1 MQNLQNLKVK
11 LISSFLIM
19 ASLPS
24 LLIYLYLNE
33 ITDFYYAKDLA
44 HAKTIPVSYW
54 EKDYINNKIKNKYK
68 IAIFTCQGGEYWLA
82 MRTQKA
88 ARNLGWE
95 GKIFF
100 QSPFSIDDAFLE
112 YDPDI
117 VLYYGFENLN
127 DSLFFFRGAIGNHH
141 SKKYFYYN
149 NHLSKASALQQA
161 FNRNKHFFLFS
172 DGILIKSPLMHM
184 AEKLYKEQVGKEFIA
199 MNFMD
204 LVNELHYPPAEP
216 KSVFYSGMQWDSRR
230 SGTYFNELVSKIS
243 SKVKFNIYGYIN
255 KFYSL
260 KSLYQGSV
268 GSDSNDIIELIHDN
282 GIFLLM
288 HADRHLMDQ
297 ISSSRLFE
305 AAAANVIIISDKNQF
320 VIDNFG
326 DNILYFDHNKST
338 EEQADE
344 IIKHVEWIKKNPE
357 KAKEMANNCHKIF
370 LEKFTMEKQ
379 LVKLAKMHEHVL
391 EQDRKKGYKFPT
403 KYD

>member
-1 MQNLQNLKVK
+1 
-11 LISSFLIM
+11 
-19 ASLPS
+19 
-24 LLIYLYLNE
+24 
-33 ITDFYYAKDLA
+33 
-44 HAKTIPVSYW
+44 
-54 EKDYINNKIKNKYK
+54 
-68 IAIFTCQGGEYWLA
+68 
-82 MRTQKA
+82 
-88 ARNLGWE
+88 
-95 GKIFF
+95 
-100 QSPFSIDDAFLE
+100 
-112 YDPDI
+112 
-117 VLYYGFENLN
+117 
-127 DSLFFFRGAIGNHH
+127 
-141 SKKYFYYN
+141 
-149 NHLSKASALQQA
+149 
-161 FNRNKHFFLFS
+161 
-172 DGILIKSPLMHM
+172 
-184 AEKLYKEQVGKEFIA
+184 
-199 MNFMD
+199 
-204 LVNELHYPPAEP
+204 
-216 KSVFYSGMQWDSRR
+216 
-230 SGTYFNELVSKIS
+230 
-243 SKVKFNIYGYIN
+243 
-255 KFYSL
+255 
-260 KSLYQGSV
+260 V